1 MEKLDRIAQATIGLS
16 IGLFEFVQVT
26 NLVSAP
32 GRQVELVRAYLGMDF
47 APTADQWRSLDIPG
61 LAYVAVIGASIIHF
75 AIGCALIIG
84 SIKLLRQSARAAHI
98 LVTALTIGIAYNLL
112 FSLFLSSW
120 LRIAPQN
127 ALGLATLYVVLAL
140 YFLLSNKFAS
150 EPRPHVP
157 S

>member
-16 IGLFEFVQVT
+16 IGLFEFVRVT

-32 GRQVELVRAYLGMDF
+32 GSQVELVRAYLGMDF

-61 LAYVAVIGASIIHF
+61 LGYIAVIGASIMHF

-84 SIKLLRQSARAAHI
+84 SIQLIRRSASAAHI
-98 LVTALTIGIAYNLL
+98 LVTALTIGVAYNLF
-112 FSLFLSSW
+112 FSLFLASW
-120 LRIAPQN
+120 LRIAPPN
-127 ALGLATLYVVLAL
+127 ALGLATLYGVLAL
-140 YFLLSNKFAS
+140 YFLLSNNFGS
-150 EPRPHVP
+150 EQRHKAP